1 MPLKAD
7 AATVHEY
14 LVSTLSCASRIV
26 VVKVQLRR
34 GVLAPQQARSGAK
47 RPANFALN
55 RKVVCPSDRW
65 RAIATDTSAPV
76 QRTSNKST

>member
-34 GVLAPQQARSGAK
+34 GVLAPQQARSGAN
-47 RPANFALN
+47 RPTNIEHS
-55 RKVVCPSDRW
+55 VP
-65 RAIATDTSAPV
+65 
-76 QRTSNKST
+76 